1 MESVSIEVSAIGNV
15 DEKEQIKIIE
25 SVPKKV
31 TTSLEI
37 PADQTEKSMI
47 ARKQLDNLTK
57 KRNKKTSPVTSDS
70 ENTSIIVDTAK
81 ELEVVPPKPVTA
93 AKQDT
98 FPEILYDGKPTMP
111 NLSSAIIS
119 KEELED
125 EIRKKIVKSETQHS
139 VIKKSTSYDIGSI
152 EIPQELILSEINTS
166 AASSKDNSQS
176 SQLDEQQLIDILEG
190 KDDQHEEVG
199 QIIEV
204 IGENGMFVVKDN
216 KDEQTTSYEIISTE
230 DEKMQSTKQKLLER
244 EIAMRQIA
252 SMPTRKNRKLKQL
265 PHSATSTPT
274 QKQSLVQSL
283 AMDWNDDDKGEEVIL
298 ELENVEEGDGE
309 PKIKI
314 LNMTILNESSEEIKS
329 PTQIKSSPKMVQLP
343 VFKNEPKI
351 LNKNA
356 PKNIAP
362 KILNVN
368 APKLPAEEPKRVIKK
383 KTIWDPSVASTSQ
396 SPTPPV
402 IEKKPTPNK
411 LPINLPSTIT
421 IKKLTKES
429 LIKNATAVADQKEQQ
444 QQQQQQQQQTPGR
457 KGKKKS
463 EIDKLFQD
471 EGAVNMIYSLERQN
485 NNRDVP
491 EIEVNV
497 DQKSMIDKS
506 EEKTKLMAKAKTIKQ
521 TIMKQSTSPPEAKVT
536 PVRPQRIKRDLT
548 PSKSESDSSSE
559 KKGTPEKTEK
569 TVIVTKAQKTPA
581 AGRKRKVDDSWD
593 FVRNAQTTCDDA
605 MIIRRHSNSSY
616 SSSAPTSP
624 RRLSLDAEDTG
635 KFKEERNGFKFTKPQ
650 EKSPEIQKDL
660 KSCVGGLVEE
670 LRNTLSTKLGKGKAT
685 TEKTPKGKKR
695 TAAANNNNSQEKES
709 PPAKQRI
716 SERRSNGTEKEF
728 KIIKED
734 AVTQIILTANPLTIT
749 LLGEIKTLL
758 GHLETDE
765 SCKIVLIT
773 ASEDFSHGLDYSTL
787 IQNTIDKRK
796 QAASDLVT
804 AVKNFFIFLAAFPKI
819 IVCGLK
825 GTVSGIAVSM
835 LPLFD
840 VVVAESST
848 KFSLPHGMI
857 GSNVEGISILQ
868 ASNKI
873 NANIIT
879 ELFYMNEIL
888 NVTSALNYGLVS
900 KIVPN
905 NMESN
910 AKEICM
916 KMSTLSSQALES
928 TKNILTEEFLSSID
942 QHLSKEVKILQQQW
956 ISAECQEKFK
966 KYSSTGSW

>member
-1 MESVSIEVSAIGNV
+1 MESVSIELPVKAIA
-15 DEKEQIKIIE
+15 DEKEQFKIIE
-25 SVPKKV
+25 SIPKKV

-47 ARKQLDNLTK
+47 ARKQLENLTK
-57 KRNKKTSPVTSDS
+57 KRNKKASDVTGSDN
-70 ENTSIIVDTAK
+70 ENTSIVVETVK
-81 ELEVVPPKPVTA
+81 EMEVVTAQPANPV
-93 AKQDT
+93 QQQET
-98 FPEILYDGKPTMP
+98 FPEILYDGKPTMS

-125 EIRKKIVKSETQHS
+125 EIRKKIAKSDTQQA

-166 AASSKDNSQS
+166 ASSKDNSQS

-190 KDDQHEEVG
+190 KDDQHDDVA

-204 IGENGMFVVKDN
+204 IGENGMFLVKDN
-216 KDEQTTSYEIISTE
+216 KEEQTTSYEIISTE

-252 SMPTRKNRKLKQL
+252 SMPTRKNRKLKVL
-265 PHSATSTPT
+265 SHPTTSTVSA
-274 QKQSLVQSL
+274 QRQSLVQSL

-298 ELENVEEGDGE
+298 ELENVEEGDE

-314 LNMTILNESSEEIKS
+314 LNMTILNESSEEVKS
-329 PTQIKSSPKMVQLP
+329 LP
-343 VFKNEPKI
+343 VYKNEPKI

-356 PKNIAP
+356 PKNIVP

-368 APKLPAEEPKRVIKK
+368 APKLSTEEPKRVIKK
-383 KTIWDPSVASTSQ
+383 KTIWDPSAASTSTSQ
-396 SPTPPV
+396 SSTPPPV
-402 IEKKPTPNK
+402 MIEKKPTPNK
-411 LPINLPSTIT
+411 LPISLPSTIT

-429 LIKNATAVADQKEQQ
+429 LAKNAANIADQKEQQ
-444 QQQQQQQQQTPGR
+444 PQQTPGR

-521 TIMKQSTSPPEAKVT
+521 TIMKQSTSPPEAKIT
-536 PVRPQRIKRDLT
+536 PARPQRIKRDLT
-548 PSKSESDSSSE
+548 PSKSESDSNSSE
-559 KKGTPEKTEK
+559 KKGTTPEKTEK
-569 TVIVTKAQKTPA
+569 TVIITKAQKTPV

-593 FVRNAQTTCDDA
+593 FVRKAQTTCDDA

-624 RRLSLDAEDTG
+624 RRLSLDADETG

-670 LRNTLSTKLGKGKAT
+670 LRNTLSTKLGKGKASTT

-695 TAAANNNNSQEKES
+695 TAAANNNNNNNSQES
-709 PPAKQRI
+709 PPAKQRV

-734 AVTQIILTANPLTIT
+734 AITHIILTANPLTIT

-773 ASEDFSHGLDYSTL
+773 ASDDFAHGLDYSTL
-787 IQNTIDKRK
+787 VQNTIDKRK

-804 AVKNFFIFLAAFPKI
+804 AVK
-819 IVCGLK
+819 
-825 GTVSGIAVSM
+825 
-835 LPLFD
+835 
-840 VVVAESST
+840 
-848 KFSLPHGMI
+848 
-857 GSNVEGISILQ
+857 
-868 ASNKI
+868 
-873 NANIIT
+873 
-879 ELFYMNEIL
+879 
-888 NVTSALNYGLVS
+888 
-900 KIVPN
+900 
-905 NMESN
+905 
-910 AKEICM
+910 
-916 KMSTLSSQALES
+916 
-928 TKNILTEEFLSSID
+928 
-942 QHLSKEVKILQQQW
+942 
-956 ISAECQEKFK
+956 
-966 KYSSTGSW
+966 

>member
-1 MESVSIEVSAIGNV
+1 LLLKISLMNLECFLDKIMDTASIEASEKANV
-15 DEKEQIKIIE
+15 DEKEPIKIIE

-37 PADQTEKSMI
+37 PADQTEKSLI
-47 ARKQLDNLTK
+47 ARKQLQNLTK
-57 KRNKKTSPVTSDS
+57 KRSKKASPDPSDN
-70 ENTSIIVDTAK
+70 ENNTVVAEAPK
-81 ELEVVPPKPVTA
+81 EFEVISPQQSTT
-93 AKQDT
+93 KQEV

-125 EIRKKIVKSETQHS
+125 EIRKKIAKSDTQQA
-139 VIKKSTSYDIGSI
+139 VIKKSTSYDIGAI

-166 AASSKDNSQS
+166 TGSKDTDSQS

-190 KDDQHEEVG
+190 KDDQHEDVG

-216 KDEQTTSYEIISTE
+216 KDDQMTSYEIISTE

-252 SMPTRKNRKLKQL
+252 SMPTRKNRKLKQITH
-265 PHSATSTPT
+265 PTTSSVAA
-274 QKQSLVQSL
+274 QRQSLVQSL

-298 ELENVEEGDGE
+298 ELENVEEGDNE

-314 LNMTILNESSEEIKS
+314 LNMTILNESAEEITS
-329 PTQIKSSPKMVQLP
+329 PTQLKSSPKLLQLP
-343 VFKNEPKI
+343 VYKNEPKI

-402 IEKKPTPNK
+402 MIEKKATPNK

-429 LIKNATAVADQKEQQ
+429 LAKNAANIAEKE
-444 QQQQQQQQQTPGR
+444 QQQQQTPGR

-521 TIMKQSTSPPEAKVT
+521 TIMKQSTSPPETKVT

-569 TVIVTKAQKTPA
+569 TVIITKAQKTPV

-593 FVRNAQTTCDDA
+593 FVRKAQTTCDDA

-635 KFKEERNGFKFTKPQ
+635 KFKEERNGFRFTKPQ

-670 LRNTLSTKLGKGKAT
+670 LRNTLSTKLGKGKT
-685 TEKTPKGKKR
+685 MTEKSPKGRKR
-695 TAAANNNNSQEKES
+695 TAAANNNNNQEKES
-709 PPAKQRI
+709 PPTKQRV

-734 AVTQIILTANPLTIT
+734 AVTHIVLTANPLTIT

-765 SCKIVLIT
+765 SCKVVLIT
-773 ASEDFSHGLDYSTL
+773 STENFSHGLDYSTL
-787 IQNTIDKRK
+787 IQTTIDKRK

-804 AVKNFFIFLAAFPKI
+804 AVK
-819 IVCGLK
+819 
-825 GTVSGIAVSM
+825 
-835 LPLFD
+835 
-840 VVVAESST
+840 
-848 KFSLPHGMI
+848 
-857 GSNVEGISILQ
+857 
-868 ASNKI
+868 
-873 NANIIT
+873 
-879 ELFYMNEIL
+879 
-888 NVTSALNYGLVS
+888 
-900 KIVPN
+900 
-905 NMESN
+905 
-910 AKEICM
+910 
-916 KMSTLSSQALES
+916 
-928 TKNILTEEFLSSID
+928 
-942 QHLSKEVKILQQQW
+942 
-956 ISAECQEKFK
+956 
-966 KYSSTGSW
+966 

>member
-1 MESVSIEVSAIGNV
+1 
-15 DEKEQIKIIE
+15 
-25 SVPKKV
+25 
-31 TTSLEI
+31 
-37 PADQTEKSMI
+37 
-47 ARKQLDNLTK
+47 
-57 KRNKKTSPVTSDS
+57 
-70 ENTSIIVDTAK
+70 
-81 ELEVVPPKPVTA
+81 
-93 AKQDT
+93 
-98 FPEILYDGKPTMP
+98 
-111 NLSSAIIS
+111 
-119 KEELED
+119 
-125 EIRKKIVKSETQHS
+125 
-139 VIKKSTSYDIGSI
+139 
-152 EIPQELILSEINTS
+152 
-166 AASSKDNSQS
+166 
-176 SQLDEQQLIDILEG
+176 
-190 KDDQHEEVG
+190 
-199 QIIEV
+199 
-204 IGENGMFVVKDN
+204 
-216 KDEQTTSYEIISTE
+216 
-230 DEKMQSTKQKLLER
+230 MQSKKQKLLER

-252 SMPTRKNRKLKQL
+252 SMPTRKNRKLKQFL
-265 PHSATSTPT
+265 NPTTSSVQT

-283 AMDWNDDDKGEEVIL
+283 AMDWNDDDKSEEVIL
-298 ELENVEEGDGE
+298 ELENIEEGDGE

-314 LNMTILNESSEEIKS
+314 LNMTILNEPSKEVKS
-329 PTQIKSSPKMVQLP
+329 PTQIKSSPKLPQLQ
-343 VFKNEPKI
+343 VYKNEIKI

-356 PKNIAP
+356 
-362 KILNVN
+362 
-368 APKLPAEEPKRVIKK
+368 AEEPKRVIKK
-383 KTIWDPSVASTSQ
+383 KTIWDPSAASISQ
-396 SPTPPV
+396 SQSSTL

-411 LPINLPSTIT
+411 MPISLPSTIT

-429 LIKNATAVADQKEQQ
+429 LAKNATAIADQKEQQ
-444 QQQQQQQQQTPGR
+444 LQTPGR

-463 EIDKLFQD
+463 EIDRLFQD

-506 EEKTKLMAKAKTIKQ
+506 EEKTKLIAKAKTIKQ
-521 TIMKQSTSPPEAKVT
+521 TIMKQSTSPPEAKII
-536 PVRPQRIKRDLT
+536 PARAQRIKRDLT

-569 TVIVTKAQKTPA
+569 TVIITKAQKNPV

-593 FVRNAQTTCDDA
+593 FVRKAQTTCDDA

-624 RRLSLDAEDTG
+624 RRLSLDAEEMG
-635 KFKEERNGFKFTKPQ
+635 KFKEESNGFKFTKPQ

-670 LRNTLSTKLGKGKAT
+670 LRNTLSTKLGKGKGT

-695 TAAANNNNSQEKES
+695 TAAAANNNNSQES
-709 PPAKQRI
+709 PPTKQRV

-734 AVTQIILTANPLTIT
+734 ALIHIILTANPLTIT

-765 SCKIVLIT
+765 SCKVVLIT

-804 AVKNFFIFLAAFPKI
+804 AVKNFFIFLAAFPKV

-825 GTVSGIAVSM
+825 GTVSGIALSM

-840 VVVAESST
+840 VVIAESST
-848 KFSLPHGMI
+848 KFSLHHAMI

>member
-1 MESVSIEVSAIGNV
+1 MDSVSIEVSGKNVV

-25 SVPKKV
+25 SVPKKI
-31 TTSLEI
+31 TTSLQI
-37 PADQTEKSMI
+37 PKTETISLEI
-47 ARKQLDNLTK
+47 AREQLNNLTK
-57 KRNKKTSPVTSDS
+57 KRSKKASPVTSDS
-70 ENTSIIVDTAK
+70 ENTSIVVETVK
-81 ELEVVPPKPVTA
+81 ELEVQPIT
-93 AKQDT
+93 AKQET

-125 EIRKKIVKSETQHS
+125 EIRKKIVKSDTQQQ
-139 VIKKSTSYDIGSI
+139 VVNKKSISYDIGSI
-152 EIPQELILSEINTS
+152 EIPQELILSEINSS
-166 AASSKDNSQS
+166 ASSSKDNSQS

-190 KDDQHEEVG
+190 KDDQNDEVG

-204 IGENGMFVVKDN
+204 IGENGMLLVKDN
-216 KDEQTTSYEIISTE
+216 KDDQMTSYEIISTE
-230 DEKMQSTKQKLLER
+230 DEKMQSKKQKLLER

-252 SMPTRKNRKLKQL
+252 SMPTRKNRKLKSQFAI
-265 PHSATSTPT
+265 PTTSSNAT

-298 ELENVEEGDGE
+298 ELENIEERDGE

-329 PTQIKSSPKMVQLP
+329 PTQNKSSPKLP
-343 VFKNEPKI
+343 TLQVYKNEPKI
-351 LNKNA
+351 LNKN
-356 PKNIAP
+356 AP

-368 APKLPAEEPKRVIKK
+368 APKLPAEEPKRVIRR
-383 KTIWDPSVASTSQ
+383 KTIWDPSAASKSQSQ
-396 SPTPPV
+396 SPTPPM

-411 LPINLPSTIT
+411 MPISLPSTIT

-429 LIKNATAVADQKEQQ
+429 LAKNALAIADQKEQQ
-444 QQQQQQQQQTPGR
+444 QQQAQGR

-506 EEKTKLMAKAKTIKQ
+506 EEKTKLIAKAKTIKQ
-521 TIMKQSTSPPEAKVT
+521 TIMKQSTSPPEAKIT

-559 KKGTPEKTEK
+559 KKGTPEKT
-569 TVIVTKAQKTPA
+569 VIITKAQKTPVV
-581 AGRKRKVDDSWD
+581 GRQRKVDDSWD
-593 FVRNAQTTCDDA
+593 FVRKAQTTCDDA

-624 RRLSLDAEDTG
+624 RRLSLDAEEIG
-635 KFKEERNGFKFTKPQ
+635 KFKDERNGFKFTKPQ

-670 LRNTLSTKLGKGKAT
+670 LRNTLSTKLGKGKGT
-685 TEKTPKGKKR
+685 TEKTLKGKKR
-695 TAAANNNNSQEKES
+695 TAAAANNSNSQES
-709 PPAKQRI
+709 PPTKQRV

-734 AVTQIILTANPLTIT
+734 ALTHIILTANPLTIT

-765 SCKIVLIT
+765 SCKVVLIT

-804 AVKNFFIFLAAFPKI
+804 AVKNFFIFLAAFPKV

-840 VVVAESST
+840 AVIAESST
-848 KFSLPHGMI
+848 KFSLAHGMI

-910 AKEICM
+910 TKEICM